1 MYLLKGRGLPA
12 DMAQLGPSRADGVW
26 GAAVSDMVA
35 TGYASH
41 STGTEAFVGAA
52 TIAPYGA
59 RSGAAAQDNAIA
71 ADVPGD
77 YAVVVTIV
85 YGPVGSKLWAGPHN
99 LGLQVFSSWSLLN
112 YG

>member
-1 MYLLKGRGLPA
+1 MLT
-12 DMAQLGPSRADGVW
+12 
-26 GAAVSDMVA
+26 
-35 TGYASH
+35 TGYASR

-52 TIAPYGA
+52 VIAPYGVKT
-59 RSGAAAQDNAIA
+59 GAAAQDKSIA
-71 ADVPGD
+71 AYVPGD

-85 YGPVGSKLWAGPHN
+85 YGPVSSSFWAGHHN

>member
-1 MYLLKGRGLPA
+1 M
-12 DMAQLGPSRADGVW
+12 M
-26 GAAVSDMVA
+26 A
-35 TGYASH
+35 TGYASR

-52 TIAPYGA
+52 VIAPYGV
-59 RSGAAAQDNAIA
+59 RTGAAAQDNSIA
-71 ADVPGD
+71 AYVPGD

-85 YGPVGSKLWAGPHN
+85 YGPARSTFWAGPHN

>member
-1 MYLLKGRGLPA
+1 MGPDRGMGA
-12 DMAQLGPSRADGVW
+12 DVQ
-26 GAAVSDMVA
+26 DMMVN
-35 TGYASH
+35 GYGSV

-52 TIAPYGA
+52 VVAPGGV
-59 RSGAAAQDNAIA
+59 RSTAAEEDNAIA
-71 ADVPGD
+71 GDVPGD

-85 YGPVGSKLWAGPHN
+85 YGAAGSGLFKGSHT